1 MNFRPIQPPKPGD
14 STLERRLRMVDEQ
27 IRSRKV
33 RDPRLLAVLE
43 NLPREIF
50 VSEDL
55 RALAY
60 DDGPLDIGYA
70 QTISQPYIVATTTE
84 SLAIESTDRVL
95 EIGTGS
101 GYQTA
106 VLARLA
112 AEVFSLERLPSLCA
126 SAGRRLHE
134 LGIENAM
141 LECRDG
147 WEGWPE
153 HAPFDKIIVTAAPEM
168 IPPLLIAQLKEQ
180 GRLVIPV
187 GSGQGI
193 QRLVVGVKRN
203 GILETSD
210 TILVRFVP
218 FVHREDE

>member
-1 MNFRPIQPPKPGD
+1 
-14 STLERRLRMVDEQ
+14 MVDEQ

-70 QTISQPYIVATTTE
+70 QTISQPYIVATMTE

-218 FVHREDE
+218 FVHREAE

>member
-70 QTISQPYIVATTTE
+70 QTISQPYIVATMTE

-218 FVHREDE
+218 FVHREAE